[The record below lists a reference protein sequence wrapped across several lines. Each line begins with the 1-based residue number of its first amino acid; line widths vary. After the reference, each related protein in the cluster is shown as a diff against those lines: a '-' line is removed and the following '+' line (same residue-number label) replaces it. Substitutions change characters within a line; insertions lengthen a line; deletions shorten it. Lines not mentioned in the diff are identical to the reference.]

1 MKRTLITSLL
11 ASALLFGGGCSD
23 DFDEIRLFERWDPV
37 RGYMVQ
43 YWPYGEGAHSLQN
56 PYWIQNRMNRE
67 TSKRRYMLNASLRWN
82 ITDWMNVSGRGRGG
96 LEQALRSITART
108 LVVGITTDIIFTP
121 AEMRSLHAMIPGSAY
136 HEIDSP
142 FGHDGFLVEH
152 EQLND
157 ILLPFM
163 NN

>member
-1 MKRTLITSLL
+1 M
-11 ASALLFGGGCSD
+11 
-23 DFDEIRLFERWDPV
+23 
-37 RGYMVQ
+37 
-43 YWPYGEGAHSLQN
+43 
-56 PYWIQNRMNRE
+56 
-67 TSKRRYMLNASLRWN
+67 
-82 ITDWMNVSGRGRGG
+82 
-96 LEQALRSITART
+96 EQALRSITART

-121 AEMRSLHAMIPGSAY
+121 GEMRALHAMIPGSTY

-163 NN
+163 KN

>member
-1 MKRTLITSLL
+1 MR
-11 ASALLFGGGCSD
+11 
-23 DFDEIRLFERWDPV
+23 RL
-37 RGYMVQ
+37 
-43 YWPYGEGAHSLQN
+43 H
-56 PYWIQNRMNRE
+56 
-67 TSKRRYMLNASLRWN
+67 T
-82 ITDWMNVSGRGRGG
+82 
-96 LEQALRSITART
+96 
-108 LVVGITTDIIFTP
+108 
-121 AEMRSLHAMIPGSAY
+121 MIPGSVY